1 MEINDINKVVF
12 EYIIKMIEDDES
24 IDIYDITEDQYDD
37 IVFYYLNNYNS
48 GVDII
53 TEYFGNQSIF
63 EPSTSS
69 LLYMIKFIM
78 EYKQRLSCE
87 DFTHFLNS
95 IRNECDVLRSYACWY
110 IMNMGHEQF
119 LVELKKYV

>member
-1 MEINDINKVVF
+1 MM
-12 EYIIKMIEDDES
+12 IKNDES

-37 IVFYYLNNYNS
+37 IVFYYLNNYDS
-48 GVDII
+48 RVDII

-69 LLYMIKFIM
+69 LLDMIKFIM
-78 EYKQRLSCE
+78 EYKKQLGCE
-87 DFTHFLNS
+87 EFTRMLNS
-95 IRNECDVLRSYACWY
+95 IRNECDVLRSYACCY
-110 IMNMGHEQF
+110 IINMGHEQF